1 MVFNFD
7 IPENNEEVTEEIVID
22 DSIVDD
28 SEDIQDTFNLCDEF
42 CMQYNN
48 LVLIQSHVKKFGF
61 NKQMLHLLNSNN
73 NLFKML
79 DLDMPDLSSQTEDA
93 NLDEQVDE
101 VIVKLNMEADF
112 TFYDTVKKAKDE
124 FIRIFNLIIN
134 KFKEVYRAFTMD
146 INSLNKKLVHLRKE
160 VYGSNGRF
168 IDEAKTLE
176 KEIKAC
182 TPNEW
187 NSAISALSFAV
198 HNLKKKDFINFDRK
212 IGFVGLDGLIFKNAL
227 AVLNYE
233 IALNTS
239 TGFLVISRK
248 EAPNSFEKK
257 SLKDLSWTVDET
269 YKKLSVSLSY
279 VLKMKEANSI
289 ITFLEKEKVKLLAD
303 ESIKVSKAIVL
314 NQVKTL
320 VHICNIIMDGFKK
333 YLSILINI
341 ADKAVMKKG

>member
-1 MVFNFD
+1 MLFNFD
-7 IPENNEEVTEEIVID
+7 TDIEENEVVID
-22 DSIVDD
+22 DEVVDA
-28 SEDIQDTFNLCDEF
+28 STDIQDVLEMCDTFSITYSNLT
-42 CMQYNN
+42 
-48 LVLIQSHVKKFGF
+48 LVQEHVKKFGF
-61 NKQMLHLLNSNN
+61 NKELIHLMKLD
-73 NLFKML
+73 NLCKML
-79 DLDMPDLSSQTEDA
+79 DLDMPENIEDQ
-93 NLDEQVDE
+93 DEI
-101 VIVKLNMEADF
+101 IVKLNMEADF

-182 TPNEW
+182 TSNEW

-212 IGFVGLDGLIFKNAL
+212 IGFVGLDGPIFKNAL

-248 EAPNSFEKK
+248 EAPNNFEKK

-269 YKKLSVSLSY
+269 YKKLSASLSY